1 MQNKLSA
8 STGPAS
14 KSSAGGSPAEVCS
27 SLDSSQLQSFVSAL
41 SEGECRALLYDW
53 SFWARPNQ
61 LAPADNWFCWL
72 VLAGRGFG
80 KTRMGVE
87 WIRSRISGTSP
98 LTAPRDAPERI
109 ALVSQTMGDGRAVVV
124 EGDSGFLAHSP
135 PELRPRF
142 EPSRRRLVW
151 PNGVKA
157 YIYSGDEPDQLR
169 GPQHHLAWADELA
182 KWRHSE
188 SAWSNLML
196 GLRLGRSPQVMVTT
210 TPRPLPLIKR
220 LLEDPNT
227 AVTRGSTFENARN
240 LSPRFIREMRRTFEG
255 TRLGRQEL
263 YGELLEDT
271 PGALWN
277 RDLLEN
283 GRKQVPGE
291 LKRIV
296 VAVDPPVSSG
306 PEANRCGI
314 IVAGLAE
321 NGEIFILDDWSIQ
334 GASPHGWATKSLAAY
349 HHFKADRLVAE
360 VNNGGDLVEALMR
373 QIEPGVSFRA
383 VRASRGKITRAE
395 PVAAL
400 YERGQ
405 VHHSSHFRDLEEEL
419 CQFTGA
425 AGEASPDRLDALVW
439 AVTDLALSPA
449 SEPRIRKV

>member
-1 MQNKLSA
+1 MAAGSR
-8 STGPAS
+8 
-14 KSSAGGSPAEVCS
+14 SAGAPSDHASLAEACS
-27 SLDSSQLQSFVSAL
+27 VLGRNQLERFIASL
-41 SEGECRALLYDW
+41 SEEECRALIHDW
-53 SFWARPNQ
+53 RFWARPNQ
-61 LAPADNWFCWL
+61 LAPEENWFCWL

-87 WIRSRISGTSP
+87 WVRSKIEGASP
-98 LTAPRDAPERI
+98 LAAHMDAPQRI
-109 ALVSQTMGDGRAVVV
+109 ALVSQTMGDGRDVVV
-124 EGDSGFLAHSP
+124 EGESGFLAHSP
-135 PELRPRF
+135 PYMRPRF

-188 SAWSNLML
+188 SAWSNLIL
-196 GLRLGRSPQVMVTT
+196 GLRLGPSPQVMVTT
-210 TPRPLPLIKR
+210 TPKPLPLIKR
-220 LLEDPNT
+220 LLEDSNT
-227 AVTRGSTFENARN
+227 VVTRGSTFENARN
-240 LSPRFIREMRRTFEG
+240 LSPRFIGEMRRTFEG

-271 PGALWN
+271 PGALWS
-277 RDLLEN
+277 RDLLEK
-283 GRKQVPGE
+283 GRQPYTGE

-314 IVAGLAE
+314 IVAGLAI
-321 NGEIFILDDWSIQ
+321 NGEIYVLDDRSVQ
-334 GASPHGWATKSLAAY
+334 GASPHGWAAKALAAY
-349 HHFKADRLVAE
+349 HEFKADRLVAE

-373 QIEPGVSFRA
+373 QIEPEVSFRA

-400 YERGQ
+400 YERGR
-405 VHHSSHFRDLEEEL
+405 VHHARHFRELEEEL
-419 CQFTGA
+419 CHYTGA
-425 AGEASPDRLDALVW
+425 VGDASPDRLDALVW

-449 SEPRIRKV
+449 AEPRIRKV